1 MYIYLLAYVVHQYTY
16 KNIMKWYQLQ
26 LPSSL
31 KYLGSIWMY
40 NSDASFFHKIHQLRY
55 TQTSPKICFLDL
67 T

>member
-40 NSDASFFHKIHQLRY
+40 QVGFKKRTGIHSFIKPFKMN
-55 TQTSPKICFLDL
+55 
-67 T
+67 